1 MDTIFKEQAQFTVNK
16 IDYHLL
22 PISTK
27 DEIINVTISPVDSI
41 TMVRRNLKDVVLNIR
56 RSLKLEP
63 VVVYALE
70 VEVQI
75 LIGFVDDYDTSA
87 MTDEDIIQ
95 EFKKSCGGLLSTVMS
110 RISVL
115 ISTITGAN
123 GQTPL
128 ITQPIYIES

>member
-75 LIGFVDDYDTSA
+75 LIGFVDDCDTSA